1 MTKRVYRI
9 CLLLAI
15 ILFSCIGIIY
25 YVNHVVEMKQKEY
38 AVLVRYVIPEIA
50 DGGNVA

>member
-25 YVNHVVEMKQKEY
+25 YVNHEEEMKQKED
-38 AVLVRYVIPEIA
+38 AMLVQYVIPEIE
-50 DGGNVA
+50 DGGIVA

>member
-15 ILFSCIGIIY
+15 IVFSCIGVVY
-25 YVNHVVEMKQKEY
+25 YVNHKEEMKQKED
-38 AVLVRYVIPEIA
+38 AVLVQYVMPKAEH
-50 DGGNVA
+50 GGLVA